1 MFHEKVPQYQL
12 AAWLFVAISAP
23 LIQLVGK
30 HGWLTSLVAG
40 AVLLG
45 LCWLVTALPASKIV
59 QKKWFCLL
67 QLIVVV
73 LVTAEL
79 SKWSVDSWPTG
90 TDFPVVPLTLLA
102 LAVFSALHGASVAS
116 RVPSVLFWFLAILYG
131 IVLAA
136 GSKNI
141 KAQWLDP
148 SWELPEASLLLT
160 LLLPAAAVLL
170 PREKGRA
177 MQFAFPVIFLFL
189 TAAALWTVGTISP
202 NVAGEVAWPFYESSK
217 SLSLLGVAERFESL
231 VSVAMTLGYFSL
243 YSLLLS
249 AAGSMGENLKP
260 GWGKGAVIGCGL
272 AAAVLTLLMIHT
284 AQGLLV
290 IITLIAWCFLPLF
303 GGFTELWKKSKKGEK
318 SA

>member
-1 MFHEKVPQYQL
+1 MFREKVPQYQL
-12 AAWLFVAISAP
+12 AAWLFVAVSAP
-23 LIQLVGK
+23 LVQLVGK
-30 HGWLTSLVAG
+30 SGWLPALAAG
-40 AVLLG
+40 AVCLG
-45 LCWLVTALPASKIV
+45 LCWLVTALPARKIT
-59 QKKWFCLL
+59 QQKWFCIL
-67 QLIVVV
+67 QLLIIT
-73 LVTAEL
+73 LVTAEFGR
-79 SKWSVDSWPTG
+79 WSVDSWPTG

-102 LAVFSALHGASVAS
+102 LAVFSALHGASGAS

-136 GSKNI
+136 GSENVKVE
-141 KAQWLDP
+141 WLTP
-148 SWELPEASLLLT
+148 SWELPEEGLLLT
-160 LLLPAAAVLL
+160 LLLPAVAVLL
-170 PREKGRA
+170 PREKGKA
-177 MQFAFPVIFLFL
+177 MHFVFPVILLLL

-202 NVAGEVAWPFYESSK
+202 EVAAEVSWPFYESSK

-260 GWGKGAVIGCGL
+260 GWGKGAVISCGI

-284 AQGLLV
+284 AQGFLV

-303 GGFTELWKKSKKGEK
+303 GGFIELWKKSKKGEK

>member
-1 MFHEKVPQYQL
+1 MFREKVPQYQL
-12 AAWLFVAISAP
+12 AAWLFVAVSAP

-30 HGWLTSLVAG
+30 SGWLTTLVTGVA
-40 AVLLG
+40 LLG
-45 LCWLVTALPASKIV
+45 LCWLVTALPTSKIL

-67 QLIVVV
+67 QLPVIA
-73 LVTAEL
+73 LVTAEFA
-79 SKWSVDSWPTG
+79 KWSVDAWPTG
-90 TDFPVVPLTLLA
+90 TDFPVVPLMLLT

-136 GSKNI
+136 GSKNV
-141 KAQWLDP
+141 KAQWLTP
-148 SWELPEASLLLT
+148 SWKLPEEGLLLT
-160 LLLPAAAVLL
+160 LLLPAVAVLL
-170 PREKGRA
+170 PREKGRI
-177 MQFAFPVIFLFL
+177 MHLVFPVLLLFL
-189 TAAALWTVGTISP
+189 AAAALWTVGTISP
-202 NVAGEVAWPFYESSK
+202 NVATEVPWPFYESSK

-249 AAGSMGENLKP
+249 AAGSVGENLKP
-260 GWGKGAVIGCGL
+260 GWGKGALVACGI
-272 AAAVLTLLMIHT
+272 AASVLTLFVIHT
-284 AQGLLV
+284 AQVLLV
-290 IITLIAWCFLPLF
+290 IFTLIAWCFLPLF

>member
-1 MFHEKVPQYQL
+1 MFHNEVPRYQL

-23 LIQLVGK
+23 IIQLVGRN
-30 HGWLTSLVAG
+30 GWLAVA
-40 AVLLG
+40 AVGTVCLG
-45 LCWLVTALPASKIV
+45 LCWLVTLTPARQIT
-59 QKKWFCLL
+59 QQKWFCIL
-67 QLIVVV
+67 QLPVIV
-73 LVTAEL
+73 LVAAEFA
-79 SKWSVDSWPTG
+79 KWSVDCWPTG
-90 TDFPVVPLTLLA
+90 TDFPVVPLTLLT
-102 LAVFSALHGASVAS
+102 LAVFSALHGAAGAS

-141 KAQWLDP
+141 KVQWLQP
-148 SWELPEASLLLT
+148 SWELPGEGLLLT
-160 LLLPAAAVLL
+160 LLLPSVAVLL

-177 MQFAFPVIFLFL
+177 MQLVFPVILLFL

-202 NVAGEVAWPFYESSK
+202 MVAKEVSWPFYESSK
-217 SLSLLGVAERFESL
+217 SLNLLGVAERFESL

-249 AAGSMGENLKP
+249 AAGSAGECIKP
-260 GWGKGAVIGCGL
+260 GWGKWAVIACGIAT
-272 AAAVLTLLMIHT
+272 AALTLLMIHT

-290 IITLIAWCFLPLF
+290 IITLIAWCFLPIF
-303 GGFTELWKKSKKGEK
+303 GGFTELWEKSKKGEK

>member
-1 MFHEKVPQYQL
+1 MFREKVPQYQL

-30 HGWLTSLVAG
+30 NGWLPALIAG
-40 AVLLG
+40 IACLG
-45 LCWLVTALPASKIV
+45 LCWLVTALPAGKIT
-59 QKKWFCLL
+59 QKKWFCVL
-67 QLIVVV
+67 QLPVIT
-73 LVTAEL
+73 LVTTEFA
-79 SKWSVDSWPTG
+79 KWSVDCWPTG

-136 GSKNI
+136 GSKNV
-141 KAQWLDP
+141 KAEWLMP
-148 SWELPEASLLLT
+148 GWELPQEGLLLT
-160 LLLPAAAVLL
+160 LLLPAVAALL
-170 PREKGRA
+170 PREKGKA
-177 MQFAFPVIFLFL
+177 VYFVFPVILLFL
-189 TAAALWTVGTISP
+189 AAAALWTVGTISP
-202 NVAGEVAWPFYESSK
+202 DVASEVAWPFYESSK

-243 YSLLLS
+243 YSLLLN
-249 AAGSMGENLKP
+249 AAGAMGENLSP
-260 GWGKGAVIGCGL
+260 GWGKGAVIACGIAT
-272 AAAVLTLLMIHT
+272 AALTLLMIHT

-290 IITLIAWCFLPLF
+290 IITLITWCFLPVF